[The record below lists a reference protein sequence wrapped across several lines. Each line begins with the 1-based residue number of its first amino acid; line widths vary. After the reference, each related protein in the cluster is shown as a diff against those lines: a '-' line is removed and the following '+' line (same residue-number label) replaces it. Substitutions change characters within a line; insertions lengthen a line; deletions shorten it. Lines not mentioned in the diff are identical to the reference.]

1 MTSIHENAEQAICP
15 LSHDEMESVSGGGLQ
30 VPPYHGGPVHT
41 PSCRRSGFPTG
52 EPLPKPTGGPLL

>member
-30 VPPYHGGPVHT
+30 IPPYHGGPVHT
-41 PSCRRSGFPTG
+41 PLLPAFGVPIG
-52 EPLPKPTGGPLL
+52 EPVPKPTGGALL